1 MENKLTLFAVKST
14 EPVEIVFEKTIDNI
28 KEVNQ
33 KYVTSLLYECSDETN
48 KKTMVSCCHLQLERR
63 RYAVA
68 AKRIG
73 FELDD

>member
-33 KYVTSLLYECSDETN
+33 KYVTLLLYECSDETN
-48 KKTMVSCCHLQLERR
+48 KKNYGFLLSLTTGAT
-63 RYAVA
+63 AVCSGS
-68 AKRIG
+68 KENWFQIG
-73 FELDD
+73 